1 MPGGRHAAE
10 KKHDDI
16 DPERAGPRVQPRGR
30 SGAGAGGTEQAASA
44 AEGLQ
49 SKMAATSAGQ
59 SSSTCIEDAP
69 HWIVGSP
76 EKPARLLR
84 TGDDCASANR
94 GCVSK
99 ALPAAP
105 EQPKKGKH
113 KQQDGEQQH
122 STSSFIRHPSGTA
135 AKRAHDGARE
145 QGRAVIK
152 RLRPAASAA
161 VGSGTLEV
169 GKKGK
174 GGGGE
179 EDGQSRFD
187 DCIAA
192 ADTAPAGE
200 SQAPSKKNVQ
210 GKKSTR

>member
-1 MPGGRHAAE
+1 MPGR
-10 KKHDDI
+10 
-16 DPERAGPRVQPRGR
+16 
-30 SGAGAGGTEQAASA
+30 GGTEQAAPA
-44 AEGLQ
+44 AEGQQ
-49 SKMAATSAGQ
+49 SKMVATSAGQ
-59 SSSTCIEDAP
+59 SSPTCIEDAP

-122 STSSFIRHPSGTA
+122 STYSFIRHPPGTA

-152 RLRPAASAA
+152 RLRPADSAA
-161 VGSGTLEV
+161 VGSSTLEV

-174 GGGGE
+174 EQGEGGGGE
-179 EDGQSRFD
+179 EDGHSRID

-192 ADTAPAGE
+192 ADSTAPLGE
-200 SQAPSKKNVQ
+200 SQAPTKAASPPQLGDTSSKKNVQ
-210 GKKSTR
+210 GKRSTR